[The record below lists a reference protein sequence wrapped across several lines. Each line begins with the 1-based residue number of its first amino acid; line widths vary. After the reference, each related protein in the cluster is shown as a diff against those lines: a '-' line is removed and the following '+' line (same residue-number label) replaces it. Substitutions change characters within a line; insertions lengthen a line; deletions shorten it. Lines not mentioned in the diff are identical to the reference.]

1 MRKAIIVFTF
11 KLCNIFYNQ
20 SMITLFLLRH
30 GETVYNIQEIVQGW
44 NDSPLTPLGLYQA
57 KCTGYGLRD
66 KVFIKAISGDS
77 GRQVNTANE
86 FMKENKH
93 PTEIIADK
101 RFREMC
107 FGKYEYGTYIE
118 MLEPVYRK
126 FNSLYKGHDGLYE
139 YLDDIG
145 IDLELY
151 QRDETGKFEDIEKTW
166 MRISE
171 ALKEICDKYKNGN
184 ILISTSSFAINT
196 ILINLFPDFKLNGL
210 VSNASVTV
218 ISFDGTFQLLDYNNI
233 EYRKEGEEH
242 FSKSDE
248 KQMINI

>member
-1 MRKAIIVFTF
+1 
-11 KLCNIFYNQ
+11 
-20 SMITLFLLRH
+20 
-30 GETVYNIQEIVQGW
+30 
-44 NDSPLTPLGLYQA
+44 
-57 KCTGYGLRD
+57 
-66 KVFIKAISGDS
+66 
-77 GRQVNTANE
+77 
-86 FMKENKH
+86 
-93 PTEIIADK
+93 
-101 RFREMC
+101 
-107 FGKYEYGTYIE
+107 
-118 MLEPVYRK
+118 
-126 FNSLYKGHDGLYE
+126 
-139 YLDDIG
+139 
-145 IDLELY
+145 
-151 QRDETGKFEDIEKTW
+151 